1 MFGFFATL
9 VLFLLLAIGVELFR
23 VCALR
28 ILRIDTDPDSFLPV
42 ALSCLV
48 LYTAARFR
56 MTGGLSAS
64 PLILITA
71 SVFFVGSLIT
81 WRPSPTRTRDRLDPR
96 VVTFITLVYVLIGCW
111 LVHAHVREGALSIGV
126 LLSILAVSLN
136 ASAARQFLGRS
147 RGITESCV

>member
-1 MFGFFATL
+1 MFGFFVTL

-64 PLILITA
+64 ADFTC
-71 SVFFVGSLIT
+71 T
-81 WRPSPTRTRDRLDPR
+81 
-96 VVTFITLVYVLIGCW
+96 
-111 LVHAHVREGALSIGV
+111 
-126 LLSILAVSLN
+126 
-136 ASAARQFLGRS
+136 
-147 RGITESCV
+147 